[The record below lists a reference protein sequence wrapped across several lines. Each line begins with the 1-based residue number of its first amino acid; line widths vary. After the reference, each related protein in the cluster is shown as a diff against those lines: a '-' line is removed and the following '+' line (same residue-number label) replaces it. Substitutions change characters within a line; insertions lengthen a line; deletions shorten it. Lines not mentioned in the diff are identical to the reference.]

1 MIMGDVPRRILVV
14 NGKGGCGKTTV
25 ATNLAAM
32 LARGHSVDDKG
43 EINPRRVV
51 LIDHDPQ
58 ASSSYWVEQRSPHL
72 PSIQVIPAHQRTS
85 MYQTQTF
92 AYRIPFDTDD
102 IIVDAH
108 SNSRD
113 RDLENLLKQSDLVLV
128 PILASPIDIRA
139 GGRFIAELLTHRAF
153 RAAPRPVGVIAN
165 RVQPKSET
173 ARKLAH
179 FLECLDVPNVATF
192 RDTPAYHEAMEQG
205 RGLVELHDSRGARR
219 EYSEWRN
226 LVRWIDS
233 QCPGPT
239 RTSSAIRSMP
249 LPAARRPDTGT
260 VAQA

>member
-1 MIMGDVPRRILVV
+1 MTDVPRRILVV

-32 LARGHSVDDKG
+32 MARGSVMGDSG
-43 EINPRRVV
+43 ESRARKVV

-58 ASSSYWVEQRSPHL
+58 ASSSFWVEQRSPHL
-72 PSIQVIPAHQRTS
+72 PSIQVIAAHQRTS

-92 AYRIPFDTDD
+92 AYRIPFDTDV

-113 RDLENLLKQSDLVLV
+113 RDLENLLKQSDIVLV

-153 RAAPRPVGVIAN
+153 RAAPRPVAVISN

-173 ARKLAH
+173 AQKLAH

-192 RDTPAYHEAMEQG
+192 RDTPAYHEAMEEG
-205 RGLVELHDSRGARR
+205 RGIAELHDSRGARR
-219 EYSEWRN
+219 EYAEWRN
-226 LVRWIDS
+226 LVQWIEA
-233 QCPGPT
+233 QPLGAT
-239 RTSSAIRSMP
+239 RTPNAIRSMP
-249 LPAARRPDTGT
+249 LAASRKPENSSSL
-260 VAQA
+260 QA